1 MKGRKEWLKKEREG
15 WGVGGERERKEMEW
29 TEVRS
34 GERKRRQE
42 RKGGRGEGKKDAQ
55 KYQVNIINENISYW
69 TDLERV
75 DFFSSSTTSSGVVSG
90 TISK

>member
-1 MKGRKEWLKKEREG
+1 MEKGRGDRKGK
-15 WGVGGERERKEMEW
+15 VGGVRERRMH
-29 TEVRS
+29 RS
-34 GERKRRQE
+34 T
-42 RKGGRGEGKKDAQ
+42 
-55 KYQVNIINENISYW
+55 NIINENISYW